1 MRFAA
6 DENFDGR
13 ILDGLRA
20 RLPDL
25 DIVRVQDTEMYKS
38 PDDKLLNWL
47 AEEGRILLT
56 HDVRT
61 MPRIVFERVRTGLPV
76 PGVIEVHKED
86 TSIGAG
92 IDDLEVVIGAGTPE
106 DFENQVKYIPIR

>member
-13 ILDGLRA
+13 ILNGLCA
-20 RLPDL
+20 RMPDL
-25 DIVRVQDTEMYKS
+25 DIVHVQDTEMYQS
-38 PDDKLLNWL
+38 PDDKLLAWL

-61 MPRIVFERVRTGLPV
+61 CHALSSSVCV
-76 PGVIEVHKED
+76 PGCESLV
-86 TSIGAG
+86 
-92 IDDLEVVIGAGTPE
+92 
-106 DFENQVKYIPIR
+106 

>member
-20 RLPDL
+20 RIPDL
-25 DIVRVQDTEMYKS
+25 DIVRVQDTEMYQS
-38 PDDKLLNWL
+38 PDDKLLGWL

-61 MPRIVFERVRTGLPV
+61 MPRFVFERVRAGLPV
-76 PGVIEVHKED
+76 PGVIEVED
-86 TSIGAG
+86 TSIGEV
-92 IDDLEVVIGAGTPE
+92 IEDLEVAIGAGTSE
-106 DFENQVKYIPIR
+106 DFE

>member
-20 RLPDL
+20 RMPDL
-25 DIVRVQDTEMYKS
+25 DIVRVQDTEMYQS
-38 PDDKLLNWL
+38 PDDKLLAWL
-47 AEEGRILLT
+47 AKENRILLT

-61 MPRIVFERVRTGLPV
+61 IPRFVFERVRDGLPV

-86 TSIGAG
+86 TSIGTA